1 MFCDYK
7 KYCTFA
13 SVNILNMKIRL
24 FLIVLIVSI
33 SKGLVAGSSAND
45 SVSYAFGIQIANDLI
60 NNEIVDEI
68 NINVMIGAINDA
80 KSGKSK
86 MNAEQSLQVLR
97 NYMFTRNEEK
107 RKATETAGMAF
118 LERNAKESG
127 VVVLPSGLQYK
138 ILKKGKLMKPRVSDT
153 VEVHYKGMFVDGS
166 EFESSEKMAGAPV
179 RFMLGDVIPGWRE
192 GLQYIAEEGRIM
204 LYIPPKLA
212 YGDRSMPGSPIPPSS
227 TLIFEVELLKIIP
240 CAN

>member
-1 MFCDYK
+1 
-7 KYCTFA
+7 
-13 SVNILNMKIRL
+13 MKIRL
-24 FLIVLIVSI
+24 FLIVLTISI
-33 SKGLVAGSSAND
+33 SNGLVAAPVND

-60 NNEIVDEI
+60 RNEIADEI
-68 NINVMIGAINDA
+68 NLNVLIEAINDA
-80 KSGKSK
+80 KSGKPK
-86 MNAEQSLQVLR
+86 MDEEKSRQVLN
-97 NYMFTRNEEK
+97 NYILALNEKK

-118 LERNAKESG
+118 LERNAKEPE

-138 ILKKGKLMKPRVSDT
+138 VLKKGKLMKPRETDT
-153 VEVHYKGMFVDGS
+153 VEVHYKGMLVDGS

-179 RFMLGDVIPGWRE
+179 RFRLGDVIPGWKE
-192 GLQYIAEEGRIM
+192 GLQYIAEEGRII

-240 CAN
+240 GAN

>member
-1 MFCDYK
+1 
-7 KYCTFA
+7 
-13 SVNILNMKIRL
+13 MKIRL
-24 FLIVLIVSI
+24 FLIVLTISI
-33 SKGLVAGSSAND
+33 SNGLVASSSVND

-68 NINVMIGAINDA
+68 NLNILIEAINDA
-80 KSGKSK
+80 KAGKPK
-86 MNAEQSLQVLR
+86 MNEEQSLQILR
-97 NYMFTRNEEK
+97 NYMFALSEKK
-107 RKATETAGMAF
+107 RKVNEAAGMAF
-118 LERNAKESG
+118 LERNAKEPE

-138 ILKKGKLMKPRVSDT
+138 ILKKGKLMKPRVTDT
-153 VEVHYKGMFVDGS
+153 VEVHYKGMLVDGT

-179 RFMLGDVIPGWRE
+179 RFMLGDVIPGWKE
-192 GLQYIAEEGRIM
+192 GLQYIAEEGRII

-240 CAN
+240 GAN